1 MSGRVIHVQ
10 DVSTGAAKQRVSRLE
25 EEPLIEPVAFTCQFC
40 SERQEWDTREAA
52 DAAAVWHLFEVHPLR
67 WRATAGDRCPTD
79 LPPTRLGQRLTRI
92 GSV

>member
-1 MSGRVIHVQ
+1 M
-10 DVSTGAAKQRVSRLE
+10 
-25 EEPLIEPVAFTCQFC
+25 IEPVAFTCQFC

-92 GSV
+92 GSD